1 VRLYTD
7 IAVPET
13 SRDANG
19 PTGIIVQGLLSGA
32 GVMRFLVDAGFS
44 VKLTN
49 GGAVYPSVV
58 EMAEFLLYG
67 Y

>member
-1 VRLYTD
+1 
-7 IAVPET
+7 
-13 SRDANG
+13 
-19 PTGIIVQGLLSGA
+19 
-32 GVMRFLVDAGFS
+32 MRFLVDAGFS